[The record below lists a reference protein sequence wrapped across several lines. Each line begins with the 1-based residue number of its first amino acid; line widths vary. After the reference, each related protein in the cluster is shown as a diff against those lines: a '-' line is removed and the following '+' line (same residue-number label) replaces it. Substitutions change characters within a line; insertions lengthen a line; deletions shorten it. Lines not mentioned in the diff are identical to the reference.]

1 VGCIVGA
8 CECRQALA
16 RQAVVLMLPCVR
28 TGCVVPRAGMQEA
41 LAPRRR
47 SRIQACNGASR
58 PAAGCDDVHPGGDL
72 STYGNGG
79 HKSRGVWA
87 RPYR

>member
-1 VGCIVGA
+1 MQAGTGPSGGGA
-8 CECRQALA
+8 HA
-16 RQAVVLMLPCVR
+16 AVCPDRMRCASC
-28 TGCVVPRAGMQEA
+28 GDAGSIGIQE
-41 LAPRRR
+41 
-47 SRIQACNGASR
+47 CNGTSR